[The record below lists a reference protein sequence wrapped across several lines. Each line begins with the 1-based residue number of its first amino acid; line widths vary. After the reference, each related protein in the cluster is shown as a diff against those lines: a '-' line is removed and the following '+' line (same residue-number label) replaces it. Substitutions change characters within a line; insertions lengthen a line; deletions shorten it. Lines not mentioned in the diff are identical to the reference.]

1 MGFIITAYRS
11 KQKVGTKLISGSA
24 TFAEQQ
30 AAGRAFA
37 ARKGADSF
45 ITAPAKASR

>member
-1 MGFIITAYRS
+1 MYLITAYLS
-11 KQKVGTKLISGSA
+11 GQKVGAKLISGCA

-37 ARKGADSF
+37 YRKGADSF